1 MSAEYAGNELEFF
14 ALARHWKAF
23 FARQLP
29 PLGGRVLEVGAGI
42 GATTAALCDGSQQE
56 WLCLEPDERQ
66 RAIIDEHVSSGRLP
80 ACCRTVGGTL
90 QDLPAVVSFD
100 SILYIDVLEHIQ
112 ADAAELQL
120 AASRLLPG
128 GSLVVLSPAHPFL
141 HSRFDDAI
149 GHYRRYTSSSLAALQ
164 PADCRLTRSAYLDSA
179 GLLTSL
185 ANRFLLRQELPTV
198 AQILFWDRWLVWLS
212 RLLDPL
218 TGYRLGRSILV
229 IWKRK

>member
-1 MSAEYAGNELEFF
+1 M
-14 ALARHWKAF
+14 
-23 FARQLP
+23 P
-29 PLGGRVLEVGAGI
+29 PLGRRVLEVGAGI

-66 RAIIDEHVSSGRLP
+66 RGIIDEQVRLGRLP

-90 QDLPAVVSFD
+90 QDLPAGASFD

-112 ADAAELQL
+112 ADATELQL
-120 AASRLLPG
+120 AACRLLPG
-128 GSLVVLSPAHPFL
+128 GRLVVLSPAHPFL
-141 HSRFDDAI
+141 HSQFDDAI

-164 PADCRLTRSAYLDSA
+164 PAGCRLTRSVYLDSV

-185 ANRFLLRQELPTV
+185 ANRFLLKQSLPTREQV
-198 AQILFWDRWLVWLS
+198 LFWDRWLVWLS
-212 RLLDPL
+212 RILDPL

-229 IWKRK
+229 IWERE